1 MSTNL
6 AHTEIRARIGDGAID
21 KITRMFPDSLA
32 GVFIELLQNG
42 RRAGAA
48 NVSVRIHN
56 ACRQVIAEGGSQ
68 AIDPAVRLMVT
79 QPAYL
84 TGANKLPHAGYQALL
99 DTCRAR
105 AAAKENRDES

>member
-42 RRAGAA
+42 TQGRGRQCFREDPQRLQTGNRRGREPSDRPRGPADGHSACLPDRRQQTAA
-48 NVSVRIHN
+48 RRLPGPARHLPGPGR
-56 ACRQVIAEGGSQ
+56 RQGE
-68 AIDPAVRLMVT
+68 P
-79 QPAYL
+79 
-84 TGANKLPHAGYQALL
+84 
-99 DTCRAR
+99 
-105 AAAKENRDES
+105 